1 MVRVDFNLKQ
11 PTNWFAQKVFGDD
24 SDMASLQKFYPAY
37 REAVMRS
44 SNKTGSRLESF
55 ARSTFYANS
64 NGIRSYFDGKR
75 NSNEMND
82 AISDFST
89 RYKQELTDLEGNFDQ
104 ASRNRNFDDEDTRTS
119 SGKPVLRSRFFL
131 AGKDTISE
139 NPAQAISDVVQG
151 DLFAWRSSNEET
163 GTFNSVYLDE
173 KRHQWMMLREPGE
186 PRPPQQLEQMLFGHE
201 VPEEYHDQQP
211 IDSIIYDRV
220 KQKVVEAGIQGS
232 RPVALGLK
240 DDHREVDPFG
250 LTATSKTFLR
260 NINTLQ
266 PGFEVVPN
274 GVPFGSLDIRG
285 MRLASGLE
293 DWTHPLAPSPASFN
307 VIQKPSEGVDE
318 IMEGVGFKVYY

>member
-1 MVRVDFNLKQ
+1 MVRVDYTLKQ
-11 PTNWFAQKVFGDD
+11 PANWLSQQVFGDD
-24 SDMASLQKFYPAY
+24 PDIGSLQKYYPAY
-37 REAVMRS
+37 RESVMRTS
-44 SNKTGSRLESF
+44 KKTGSRLESF

-64 NGIRSYFDGKR
+64 HAIRSYFDGKK

-89 RYKQELTDLEGNFDQ
+89 RYKQEISDLEGNFDQ
-104 ASRNRNFDDEDTRTS
+104 ASRNRNFDDEDTRSS

-139 NPAQAISDVVQG
+139 LPSQAISDVVQA
-151 DLFAWRSSNEET
+151 DLFPWKSSNPET
-163 GTFNSVYLDE
+163 GTNNSVYLDE

-186 PRPPQQLEQMLFGHE
+186 PRPPQQLEQLLFGHE
-201 VPEEYHDQQP
+201 VPEQYNDQQP

-220 KQKVVEAGIQGS
+220 KQGVVEAGIKGA

-240 DDHREVDPFG
+240 DDHEEVDPFG
-250 LTATSKTFLR
+250 LSAASKTFLR

-274 GVPFGSLDIRG
+274 GVPFGSLDTRG
-285 MRLASGLE
+285 MRLAGGLE
-293 DWTHPLAPSPASFN
+293 DWTHPLASSQAAFN
-307 VIQKPSEGVDE
+307 VIQKPSEGVE
-318 IMEGVGFKVYY
+318 ELMEGAGFQVYF